1 MLNANESFMSNK
13 SVTFDTT
20 ATNIGT
26 SAETFCL
33 SQKPCTLQMFESLT
47 ETDKLQ
53 AFKSI
58 MEVGILYL
66 YQQFICVN
74 FYFPFLELFR

>member
-58 MEVGILYL
+58 MEVGIFYL
-66 YQQFICVN
+66 YQQFI
-74 FYFPFLELFR
+74 